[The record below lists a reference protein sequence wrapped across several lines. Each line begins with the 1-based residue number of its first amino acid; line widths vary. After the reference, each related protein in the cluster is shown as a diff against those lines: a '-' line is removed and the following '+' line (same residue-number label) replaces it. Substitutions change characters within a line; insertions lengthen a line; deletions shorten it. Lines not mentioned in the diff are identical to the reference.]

1 MGVSTPKYSSKAC
14 FQCLGEKK
22 EEKNPQQTTPKN
34 PNQKTQR
41 VCRMYHSRRLDPSE
55 SDAFVP

>member
-22 EEKNPQQTTPKN
+22 KKKN
-34 PNQKTQR
+34 PNKQHQKTPTKKSKEY
-41 VCRMYHSRRLDPSE
+41 VACTT
-55 SDAFVP
+55 VVI